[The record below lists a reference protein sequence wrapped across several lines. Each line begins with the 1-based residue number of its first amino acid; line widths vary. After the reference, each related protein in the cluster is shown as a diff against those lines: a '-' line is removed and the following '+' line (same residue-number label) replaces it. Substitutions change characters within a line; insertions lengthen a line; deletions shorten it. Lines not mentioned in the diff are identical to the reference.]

1 MTRVC
6 FRGRAGTPARQ
17 GFRPLL
23 LVVVLGV
30 ALVACTPSLDG
41 APGAAPPARSSVPG
55 SSGAGPAATPLAPV
69 VMTSGSTTVTVR
81 PPSAPLG
88 PATGLPTGS
97 ADAAVQSVV
106 PGLYGL
112 DSLRPLVHGSTVDL
126 SVAESCSFVMDVIRS
141 GQWADEVIDAP
152 HDDVSTYLVVL
163 TRGGRSALL
172 SLGGP
177 KDHCSGSIVA
187 DTTQQFTASG
197 AVTVAGPAQAVTVLC
212 RATIDDDHPGQQV
225 IAMSYSTPAGGFLAV
240 FGAPEAVGAHP
251 VDPDNQAAV
260 ALLDPKKPALS
271 QAATGMVGMFD
282 PSKYQADGTL
292 FGVDQSKTWAQGDG
306 ATITI
311 TKSSPLTGVLRAPAM
326 VNAAG
331 KPGTLDLTAGF
342 RCD

>member
-1 MTRVC
+1 MTRAC
-6 FRGRAGTPARQ
+6 IRDRAGTQARQ

-23 LVVVLGV
+23 LVVVLGM
-30 ALVACTPSLDG
+30 ALVACTPSLGG
-41 APGAAPPARSSVPG
+41 APGATPPVRSPVPG
-55 SSGAGPAATPLAPV
+55 SSGAGPATSPPTPV
-69 VMTSGSTTVTVR
+69 VMTTAGATVTVG

-88 PATGLPTGS
+88 PVTGLPAGS

-112 DSLRPLVHGSTVDL
+112 DSLRPMVHGSTVDL

-141 GQWADEVIDAP
+141 GQWADELIDAP

-172 SLGGP
+172 SLSGS

-187 DTTQQFTASG
+187 DTPQQFTASG
-197 AVTVAGPAQAVTVLC
+197 AVTVTGPAQAVTVLC
-212 RATIDDDHPGQQV
+212 RTTIDDDHPGQQV
-225 IAMSYSTPAGGFLAV
+225 VAMSYSTLVGGFLAV
-240 FGAPEAVGAHP
+240 FGTPEAVGTHP
-251 VDPDNQAAV
+251 VDPDNQAAI
-260 ALLDPKKPALS
+260 ALLDPKKSALS

-292 FGVDQSKTWAQGDG
+292 FGVDESTMWAQGDG